1 MKRIIASTSALAL
14 LAACGSTEDEAPA
27 PAEAAQATPVGPE
40 AAADPQGEAVH
51 ILAFGDSLFAG
62 YGVEAGQSYP
72 AQLEAALRARGINAN
87 IANAGVSGDT
97 TQAGRDRLAFTIDG
111 QPHKPDLVIIELGGN
126 DLLRSIPPEQT
137 RSNLRRMLEIARE
150 KDVPAILFGMRAP
163 PNYGTEYQQRFD
175 ALQYDAIYRELADQ
189 YDVPLVPFF
198 LESIYRDPGNFQS
211 DRIHPTATAIGTL
224 VEDTADEVVAAIP
237 EQATATAE

>member
-14 LAACGSTEDEAPA
+14 LAACGSAENEATA
-27 PAEAAQATPVGPE
+27 PAEAARATPVGPE
-40 AAADPQGEAVH
+40 AAVDPQGETVH

-62 YGVEAGQSYP
+62 YGVDAGESYP
-72 AQLEAALRARGINAN
+72 AQLERALRAQGINAN

-111 QPHKPDLVIIELGGN
+111 QPHLPDLVIIELGGN
-126 DLLRSIPPEQT
+126 DLIRSIPPEQT

-163 PNYGTEYQQRFD
+163 PNLGEEFVS
-175 ALQYDAIYRELADQ
+175 QYDAIYRELAEEF
-189 YDVPLVPFF
+189 DVPLVPFF
-198 LESIYRDPGNFQS
+198 LESIYRDPANFQS
-211 DRIHPTATAIGTL
+211 DRIHPTVAAIGTL
-224 VEDTADEVVAAIP
+224 VEDTADDVVAAIP
-237 EQATATAE
+237 DPASEAEQQ

>member
-150 KDVPAILFGMRAP
+150 KDVSAILFGMRAP
-163 PNYGTEYQQRFD
+163 PNLGEEFVS
-175 ALQYDAIYRELADQ
+175 QYDAIYRELADQ
-189 YDVPLVPFF
+189 FDVPLVPFF